1 MRCLKEKF
9 NLLAVIID
17 LASSDISGTSLDVAI
32 EPGEIDLE
40 GEAVSLKTPV
50 RVEAEL
56 KKDIVETSI
65 AGNISARVSLDCTRC
80 LTGIEQALEFP
91 FEASFVEPEYFS
103 DAKETELRESDLDVA
118 VAEEGT
124 IDLAE
129 LVREQILLNLPEQVF
144 CREDCRGLCEKCG
157 ANRNLID
164 CNCKEKE
171 IDPRW
176 AALKDLK

>member
-1 MRCLKEKF
+1 LKEKF

-17 LASSDISGTSLDVAI
+17 SGNSDISGTSLDVMI

-40 GEAVSLKTPV
+40 GEALRLKTPV
-50 RVEAEL
+50 KIEAEL
-56 KKDIVETSI
+56 KKGIVETNI
-65 AGNISARVSLDCTRC
+65 AGTISARVSVECTRC
-80 LTGIEQALEFP
+80 LTEIEHVLEFP
-91 FEASFVEPEYFS
+91 FEASFVSPEYFTE
-103 DAKETELRESDLDVA
+103 AKEIELRESELDVD
-118 VAEEGT
+118 VVQDGN

-129 LVREQILLNLPEQVF
+129 LVREQILLNLPEQIF

-157 ANRNLID
+157 ANLNLID

>member
-1 MRCLKEKF
+1 
-9 NLLAVIID
+9 VIID
-17 LASSDISGTSLDVAI
+17 LGNSDNSQSSFEFLIQ
-32 EPGEIDLE
+32 PGEIDLE
-40 GEAVSLKTPV
+40 GEAITLKTPV
-50 RVEAEL
+50 NVEGEL
-56 KKDIVETSI
+56 KKGIVQADVS
-65 AGNISARVSLDCTRC
+65 GKISAGVSIDCTRC
-80 LTGIEQALEFP
+80 LAEIEQTLEFP
-91 FEASFVEPEYFS
+91 FEASFVNPEHFS
-103 DAKETELRESDLDVA
+103 DGKEMELSDADLTVSVTED
-118 VAEEGT
+118 GK

-144 CREDCRGLCEKCG
+144 CRDDCKGLCEKCG